1 LQQHIAVQN
10 ELGWERAPK
19 LPRKDDGGSRVYQPW
34 APEMA
39 LWSPTFKHAAVVVAH
54 VVAAAAAAA
63 AAMQLNKFSH
73 GLAKRGSL
81 YFRDS

>member
-1 LQQHIAVQN
+1 
-10 ELGWERAPK
+10 
-19 LPRKDDGGSRVYQPW
+19 
-34 APEMA
+34 MA

-63 AAMQLNKFSH
+63 AAAAMQLNKFSH
-73 GLAKRGSL
+73 DLAKRGSL